1 MNCRKAIVMIGALC
15 LVVWAGQLGAQDTSW
30 EDLDKQAKQAKIDE
44 VAKESLDEVMKGSE
58 AAKEL
63 FNNSYGWAAFD
74 NLKIAF
80 GISGGGGNG
89 VAVNK
94 SSGARTYMKMGTVGV
109 GLGLGAQKYQVV
121 FLFQDEKTF
130 RNFVDKGWQADASA
144 QASAGT
150 AGAGAQ
156 AGFVNGI
163 AIYQVNETGLMAR
176 ADIAGTKYWKNKKLN
191 AEVTNIALRGPRTL
205 LKSALYVLVPPPV
218 PVFAPLPAAPPGPC
232 GALPVLSKPALPASP
247 PSPP

>member
-1 MNCRKAIVMIGALC
+1 MKELEETMKINIRNILIVSSVLC
-15 LVVWAGQLGAQDTSW
+15 IVLAAGVVAAEESW
-30 EDLDKQAKQAKIDE
+30 ESLNKDAKRAKIN
-44 VAKESLDEVMKGSE
+44 E
-58 AAKEL
+58 AAKEAL
-63 FNNSYGWAAFD
+63 DEVLAKSESAPELHAKAYGWAAFD

-80 GISGGGGNG
+80 GWSGGGGNG

-150 AGAGAQ
+150 AGVGAQ

-163 AIYQVNETGLMAR
+163 AIYQLTDKGLMAS

-191 AEVTNIALRGPRTL
+191 
-205 LKSALYVLVPPPV
+205 K
-218 PVFAPLPAAPPGPC
+218 
-232 GALPVLSKPALPASP
+232 
-247 PSPP
+247 